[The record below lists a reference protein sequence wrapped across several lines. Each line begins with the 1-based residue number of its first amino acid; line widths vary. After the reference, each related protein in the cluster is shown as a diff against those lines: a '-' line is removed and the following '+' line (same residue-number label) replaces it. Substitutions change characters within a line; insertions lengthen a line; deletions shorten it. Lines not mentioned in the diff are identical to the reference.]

1 MFQVYRSA
9 SCLPFFLDLL
19 HSFIAGSAGPF
30 RQSQSWLG
38 QSVMSPGNTR
48 KLASSFFSSSSSF
61 PGGPFGQRVG
71 EWRPKETASK
81 GGAKLFSSASTD
93 TEGPCPF
100 SASPT
105 HTHTHLYVYFQVV
118 YSGPETGQPAKKLGN
133 DSFVCP
139 QTQIIRSNRPRATN
153 SFGRGGKKQQMCCIG
168 FRICRLFCCWSP
180 AGYF

>member
-1 MFQVYRSA
+1 M
-9 SCLPFFLDLL
+9 
-19 HSFIAGSAGPF
+19 
-30 RQSQSWLG
+30 
-38 QSVMSPGNTR
+38 TR
-48 KLASSFFSSSSSF
+48 PISYVAREHEKTCVFFFSSSSSF

-153 SFGRGGKKQQMCCIG
+153 SFGRGGKKTTNVLH
-168 FRICRLFCCWSP
+168 RLPHMSSILLLI
-180 AGYF
+180 AGWLLLAPFSFS

>member
-48 KLASSFFSSSSSF
+48 KLASSFFHLPLLF
-61 PGGPFGQRVG
+61 PAGLLGNESVNGGQKKQHLKGAQNYLAQRRLTPRGLVHFLP
-71 EWRPKETASK
+71 R
-81 GGAKLFSSASTD
+81 L
-93 TEGPCPF
+93 
-100 SASPT
+100 